1 MVGAL
6 VALLF
11 VSSTGERVA
20 RLLHQGTAL
29 AYLHSWS
36 GAAIDRAR
44 HFMRPVLNGDRTAE
58 VRHFQEM
65 TPPGETLLAWTT
77 VTFLLDYRRNT
88 IVDVNE
94 EGLGKPWARIP
105 QFHYILW
112 QYKGYGVNTVETL
125 TRETAV
131 GRHTGALG
139 AHGLDVLFWLDDVV
153 QTSENLGD
161 HDGMILARTNEGAL
175 PPPD

>member
-1 MVGAL
+1 MLG
-6 VALLF
+6 
-11 VSSTGERVA
+11 R
-20 RLLHQGTAL
+20 Q
-29 AYLHSWS
+29 LHSC
-36 GAAIDRAR
+36 
-44 HFMRPVLNGDRTAE
+44 
-58 VRHFQEM
+58 
-65 TPPGETLLAWTT
+65 
-77 VTFLLDYRRNT
+77 LDYQRNR
-88 IVDVNE
+88 IIDVNE

-139 AHGLDVLFWLDDVV
+139 ARGLDVLFWLDDVV

-161 HDGMILARTNEGAL
+161 HDGMILARTNEGEL